1 MKQNF
6 IVVNIYSGNADFS
19 EMVKKPFV
27 RITFLSLLKFPFSW
41 SLVFIAYELKKP
53 IMSPHNSSMNPR
65 SPLKLGY
72 TIICVVKKF
81 SLILTQI
88 LIV

>member
-53 IMSPHNSSMNPR
+53 IMSPH
-65 SPLKLGY
+65 PLKLGY